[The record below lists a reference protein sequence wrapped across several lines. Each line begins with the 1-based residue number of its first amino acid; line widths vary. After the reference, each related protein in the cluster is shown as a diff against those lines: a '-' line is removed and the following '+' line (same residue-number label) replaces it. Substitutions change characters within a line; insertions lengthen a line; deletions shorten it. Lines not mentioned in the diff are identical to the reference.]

1 MLRYWKLART
11 CLQEILYEAGKKMK
25 RRSGFAPAISACL
38 MAASIAV
45 WPAYAEG
52 NASKGGTDGL
62 PQTAGGKQSV
72 SDRPG
77 AGGEEA
83 SQQKISRYVVE
94 KVHEVGPNTPLEV
107 LVGISDPYNLQ
118 EFAAK
123 QSIVAASDITFVT
136 TRTFMAK
143 LTEEQMNLLCQREEV
158 FWISLP
164 SEITTVAQSAAGG
177 TEGKSKAAETPVL
190 IWISAGTGNGQN
202 QEVAV
207 FYTDDGGENWRKSA
221 LPEATATDGK
231 QFFEFVDKNNGYI
244 LLTSSPGLGQMVKE
258 LYQTT
263 DGGKSWHRIGDIT
276 SHVESYPTGMT
287 FRTVSEGWI
296 SSLYHGQDGTL
307 LFHTADGGKTW
318 KQQTLDV
325 PPTLQDHYSNVYPP
339 VFFGQDKVKGVVM
352 LEFVKEGSSLYLP
365 YFTEDGGRS
374 WHYSKKA
381 LEAQNNAR
389 QVVQQGTVS
398 FQMKEGDPAVKL
410 PLYGVAA
417 DYAVDW
423 PEPVAITPKSPLPP
437 VRFSIPAG
445 LQQELAAFW
454 INQGDG
460 EHGILLLGPK
470 DWKVVADAI
479 GANESIDIRLQ
490 DPGDSYFDTA
500 GGCQGCAISSA
511 AVYFPALKEWA
522 EEQGFPGE
530 LLTFQKQTL
539 LTANVMAYAKE
550 NPNPGYETNGMAF
563 QQHGEGSAWFRA
575 EEISIRADKHDLAA
589 AILDFFAAS
598 YGQPERE

>member
-1 MLRYWKLART
+1 
-11 CLQEILYEAGKKMK
+11 MK
-25 RRSGFAPAISACL
+25 RRSGFAPALSACL
-38 MAASIAV
+38 MAASLAV

-52 NASKGGTDGL
+52 NAGKGGTDGL
-62 PQTAGGKQSV
+62 TLAAGGKQSAG
-72 SDRPG
+72 DRPI

-83 SQQKISRYVVE
+83 SQQKISRYVAE
-94 KVHEVGPNTPLEV
+94 KVHEVGPSTPLEV

-123 QSIVAASDITFVT
+123 QSIVAVSDITFVT

-143 LTEEQMNLLCQREEV
+143 LTAEQMNLLCQREEV

-164 SEITTVAQSAAGG
+164 SEITTVAQSAPGD
-177 TEGKSKAAETPVL
+177 TDGKSKAAETPVPV
-190 IWISAGTGNGQN
+190 WISAGTGHGQN

-207 FYTDDGGENWRKSA
+207 FYTDEGGKNWKKSV
-221 LPEATATDGK
+221 LPKATATDGR
-231 QFFEFVDKNNGYI
+231 QFVHFVDKNNGYI

-276 SHVESYPTGMT
+276 SQVESYPTGMT

-296 SSLYHGQDGTL
+296 SSVYHGQDGTL

-318 KQQTLDV
+318 KQQMLDV
-325 PPTLQDHYSNVYPP
+325 PPILQDHYSNVYPP
-339 VFFGQDKVKGVVM
+339 VFFGQDKAEGVVM

-381 LEAQNNAR
+381 LEAQDNAR
-389 QVVQQGTVS
+389 QVQQGTVS
-398 FQMKEGDPAVKL
+398 FQMKEGEPVVKL
-410 PLYGVAA
+410 PLYGIAA

-423 PEPVAITPKSPLPP
+423 PEPVSITPKSPLPP
-437 VRFSIPAG
+437 VRFEIPAG
-445 LQQELAAFW
+445 LQQELAAYW

-470 DWKVVADAI
+470 DWKVVAASI
-479 GANESIDIRLQ
+479 GANGSIGIRLQ
-490 DPGDSYFDTA
+490 DPVDEHQTLSYYDTS
-500 GGCQGCAISSA
+500 GGCQGCAISSVA
-511 AVYFPALKEWA
+511 TYFPSLREWA
-522 EEQGFPGE
+522 EEQAFPGE
-530 LLTFQKQTL
+530 PMTFQKQTL
-539 LTANVMAYAKE
+539 LTPNVMAYAKE
-550 NPNPGYETNGMAF
+550 NPFPGYETNGMAF

-589 AILDFFAAS
+589 AILDFFAAR
-598 YGQPERE
+598 YGQPEGE